1 MIGDA
6 HSSSSANSSGVGP
19 TSGAANLSPSTANLS
34 ENAAGILDLPGSPL
48 SASSGVATASSAAA
62 NTRSKMKLKNSGR
75 RHGRS
80 NSNNANFLAVNASSS
95 SFTSNPED
103 EDHDEDEDDDE
114 YESLEDEGDINET
127 LLRKV
132 PVRNQQLTATD
143 REVVRLIGQHLTS
156 IGLKTSAEVLMR
168 EAGCRL
174 DQPSAAIFRKHVM
187 HGEWAMAVKALE
199 SLKVHLENPAKMV
212 EIKYLLLEQ
221 KYLELLS
228 QKRQVEALKVLQT
241 ELTPLNHRQNRTHE
255 LSTYLMLSS
264 PEDISRVT
272 RSVRGGELSG
282 MDLMER
288 LQSFFPASVM
298 LPPRRLHTLLSQ
310 AAEFQI
316 DRCLFHNS
324 SSVLN
329 AFELSGTRSSSQLSP
344 LDSSF
349 LALDHQCPRENFPH
363 ETIQILA
370 EHCEEAWYCKFSNDG
385 LRLAS
390 GSKDMTVIVWDFDPE
405 TLTFKKYR
413 ILERQPQGVSFF
425 AWSPDSTRL
434 AICGIE
440 DCDEIVIWNI
450 DGSEEEIRVSQSS
463 QDSLSSVCWSPDGTK
478 IACGGNRGN
487 FYQSSTMGNINNSW
501 EGIRVVCLQYTKD
514 GKSILAADT
523 HHRIRSYNFDD
534 LTDFTLIQEDH
545 GIMSFTLDDM
555 DRYALLN
562 IANQGIH
569 MWDIESRILV
579 RKFEGVTQGFCI
591 IHSCFGGREQN
602 FIASG
607 SEDKKVYIY
616 HNKREK
622 PICVLSGH
630 TRTVNC
636 VDWNPVYPNIVV
648 SASDDSTLRVW
659 GPSAEFRRAPQSG
672 KSSRQSSHSSN
683 TSLAGSTANGNN
695 QNGSV
700 SNGIV

>member
-1 MIGDA
+1 MSSTHASPPRKRVRSSTNSAMIGDA
-6 HSSSSANSSGVGP
+6 HASSSANASGVGP
-19 TSGAANLSPSTANLS
+19 TSSVNAPSTANLS
-34 ENAAGILDLPGSPL
+34 DNAGILEQPGSPH
-48 SASSGVATASSAAA
+48 SASGGVATASSAAA
-62 NTRSKMKLKNSGR
+62 NTRSKMKLKSSGR
-75 RHGRS
+75 RHGGS
-80 NSNNANFLAVNASSS
+80 NSNNANYLAGNAS
-95 SFTSNPED
+95 FASNPEE
-103 EDHDEDEDDDE
+103 EDDDDE

-132 PVRNQQLTATD
+132 PVRNQKLTASD

-174 DQPSAAIFRKHVM
+174 DQPSAAVFRQHVM

-199 SLKVHLENPAKMV
+199 SLKAHLENPAKMV

-255 LSTYLMLSS
+255 LSTYLMLSKA
-264 PEDISRVT
+264 EDISRVT

-329 AFELSGTRSSSQLSP
+329 SFELSGTRSSSQLSP

-349 LALDHQCPRENFPH
+349 LALDHQCEKDNFPH
-363 ETIQILA
+363 ETIQVLA
-370 EHCEEAWYCKFSNDG
+370 DHCEEAWYCKFSSDG
-385 LRLAS
+385 LRLAT

-405 TLTFKKYR
+405 TLTFKKHR
-413 ILERQPQGVSFF
+413 VLERQPQGVSFF

-463 QDSLSSVCWSPDGTK
+463 QDSLSSVCWSPDGSK
-478 IACGGNRGN
+478 IAC
-487 FYQSSTMGNINNSW
+487 
-501 EGIRVVCLQYTKD
+501 
-514 GKSILAADT
+514 
-523 HHRIRSYNFDD
+523 
-534 LTDFTLIQEDH
+534 DFTLIQEDH
-545 GIMSFTLDDM
+545 GIMSFTLDEM

-591 IHSCFGGREQN
+591 IHSCFGGRDQN

-659 GPSAEFRRAPQSG
+659 GPSAEFRRSAQSG
-672 KSSRQSSHSSN
+672 NNSRQSSHSSN
-683 TSLAGSTANGNN
+683 TSLAGSTASGNN